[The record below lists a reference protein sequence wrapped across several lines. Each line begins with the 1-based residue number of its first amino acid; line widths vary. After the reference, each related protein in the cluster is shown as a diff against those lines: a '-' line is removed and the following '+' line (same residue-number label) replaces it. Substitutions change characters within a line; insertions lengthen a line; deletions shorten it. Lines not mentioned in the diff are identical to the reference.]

1 MRADN
6 PAAANKELEQK
17 HRRRYS
23 RNETSKE
30 RSYRKRRDKW
40 ELRRSIFEDM
50 LVPFAAILGLSIII
64 GVLLHVISE
73 WQCDSCV
80 YIAAGLSLITA
91 LIWFS
96 MYALEFTLNRL
107 YQKLRLTRKLREN
120 DNNP

>member
-1 MRADN
+1 MHADN
-6 PAAANKELEQK
+6 APSANKELRQK
-17 HRRRYS
+17 HRRQYS

-30 RSYRKRRDKW
+30 RSYRKQRDRW

-50 LVPFAAILGLSIII
+50 LVPFAAILGLSIIA
-64 GVLLHVISE
+64 GVAMHVINE
-73 WQCDSCV
+73 WQCDACV

-91 LIWFS
+91 SIWFA

-120 DNNP
+120 GNNH